1 MSDLKDIVELFD
13 RAVNIIDLQR
23 NTLSVQTT
31 VIEGL
36 KEVIDIKDQ
45 IIDKQLQ
52 TLQLL
57 ELKLK
62 EFGVEL
68 GDSEF

>member
-45 IIDKQLQ
+45 INDKQLQ
-52 TLQLL
+52 TLQLP

>member
-52 TLQLL
+52 TLQLP